1 MGEMYNVIKYQELIL
16 TSNLLRLGIRK
27 PNQHTPGIK
36 SLFINEKLWAPGED
50 RIKSV
55 KMGVFKDVALK
66 RTMAGFFLG
75 RMRGLNDLLFH
86 FFLIS

>member
-1 MGEMYNVIKYQELIL
+1 LALE
-16 TSNLLRLGIRK
+16 
-27 PNQHTPGIK
+27 NQTKHTPGIK